1 MIDIYTELTDYGLNV
16 TIFDPWVNS
25 EEVSKEFMINI
36 ENDFEK
42 IKSKYNLIIL
52 AVSHSLF
59 LEIDIN
65 ALRLNKSIVYDIKN
79 FLPKDVS
86 DYRL

>member
-52 AVSHSLF
+52 AVSHRLF